1 MNARVT
7 LLYVAAAD
15 NARMTGFS
23 HVIFEGNERPVAK
36 GSSEEKQGDL
46 LRGHLLAFTRGLEAL
61 LQQNPSGGRDSIL
74 LVCHHEYLV
83 KGIEEWMPRWKANGW
98 RSASRKPVAY
108 AELWMKADALIGRL
122 KSSNTGDVLLWK
134 GKADHEH
141 QRLALAVAE
150 KAAQVGLDITALGD
164 QSPQHPYDGC
174 NSVAER
180 AARDAAI
187 VAADDGSLPW
197 AA

>member
-1 MNARVT
+1 
-7 LLYVAAAD
+7 
-15 NARMTGFS
+15 
-23 HVIFEGNERPVAK
+23 
-36 GSSEEKQGDL
+36 
-46 LRGHLLAFTRGLEAL
+46 
-61 LQQNPSGGRDSIL
+61 
-74 LVCHHEYLV
+74 
-83 KGIEEWMPRWKANGW
+83 MPRWKANGW

-174 NSVAER
+174 NSDAER